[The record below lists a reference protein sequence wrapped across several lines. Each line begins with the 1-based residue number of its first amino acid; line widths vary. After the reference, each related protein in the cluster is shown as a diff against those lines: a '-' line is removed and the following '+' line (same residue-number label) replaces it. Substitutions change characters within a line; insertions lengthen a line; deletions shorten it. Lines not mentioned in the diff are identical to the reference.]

1 LAIYSKR
8 ISIIAAFAR
17 ASIGFEAGS
26 VCVGK
31 KAPYGKKTYIAAK
44 IVRVIIRPIISLGI
58 VKLY

>member
-31 KAPYGKKTYIAAK
+31 KAPCGKKTYIAAK
-44 IVRVIIRPIISLGI
+44 IARVIIRPI
-58 VKLY
+58 